1 MASTIL
7 VKDIPKNIVD
17 EIDNEQKAYKKHTG
31 VLLNQSKAVIK
42 MLRDYIK
49 CREKNNFKP
58 DPE

>member
-7 VKDIPKNIVD
+7 VKDIPQTILK
-17 EIDNEQKAYKKHTG
+17 EINKEQAAYKDYTG
-31 VLLNQSKAVIK
+31 VILNQSKAVIK

-49 CREKNNFKP
+49 CRERNNFKP